1 MLGTVLLKE
10 LVYLILII
18 LRVGTLFLHFSN
30 EETETQKDEEA
41 YPQIFQLVM
50 VELRFESQHSRAVML
65 LELGAIEISPCVGPG
80 KSNLPFELRRKAGDS
95 SRVTAG
101 PIDLI

>member
-1 MLGTVLLKE
+1 MLDTVLLKE

-50 VELRFESQHSRAVML
+50 VELRYESQHSRAVML
-65 LELGAIEISPCVGPG
+65 LDLGASEISQSLLEDYIIEG
-80 KSNLPFELRRKAGDS
+80 KWLLEKKIVNKRKLKD
-95 SRVTAG
+95 
-101 PIDLI
+101 PPLL

>member
-1 MLGTVLLKE
+1 MLDTVLLKE

-50 VELRFESQHSRAVML
+50 VELRYESQHSRAVML
-65 LELGAIEISPCVGPG
+65 LDLGASEISQPLLEDYIIEG
-80 KSNLPFELRRKAGDS
+80 KWLLEKKIVNKRKLKD
-95 SRVTAG
+95 
-101 PIDLI
+101 PPLL

>member
-1 MLGTVLLKE
+1 VLGTVLLKE

-65 LELGAIEISPCVGPG
+65 LELGAIEISQYLLEDYIFEG
-80 KSNLPFELRRKAGDS
+80 KWLLEKKNS
-95 SRVTAG
+95 
-101 PIDLI
+101 